1 MLRIS
6 SKTSE
11 SPKIL
16 IILLLIS
23 IILYFSF
30 SIEQYDGIGK
40 SFSEFIPP
48 LNDSECIRNL
58 FKDYTITKLTVIGGR
73 HGEKHVGRN
82 RNEIIIRGRI
92 SKSISRRWFSSKY
105 LHNP

>member
-6 SKTSE
+6 SKTSI
-11 SPKIL
+11 SPKVL

-23 IILYFSF
+23 IILYIVF

-48 LNDSECIRNL
+48 LNDNECTPNNNCY
-58 FKDYTITKLTVIGGR
+58 KGSYVK
-73 HGEKHVGRN
+73 
-82 RNEIIIRGRI
+82 
-92 SKSISRRWFSSKY
+92 
-105 LHNP
+105 